1 MVQYTT
7 DAPNAPKAIGPYS
20 QATVANGFAFISG
33 QIPLE
38 PVSGKIVD
46 GGIEAQTVQVLE
58 NLKAILTHLGLSF
71 QDVMKTTIFLTDL
84 KHFQT
89 VNGIYEKAL
98 GTAKPARATFQ
109 VSGLPREALVE
120 IEMIAAVPQ

>member
-1 MVQYTT
+1 MIKYVS

-38 PVSGKIVD
+38 PTSGKIVD
-46 GGIEAQTVQVLE
+46 GGIEAQTTQVLE
-58 NLKAILTHLGLSF
+58 NLKSILAHLGLGF
-71 QDVMKTTIFLTDL
+71 HDVMKSTIFLTDL
-84 KHFQT
+84 KNFQT
-89 VNGIYEKAL
+89 VNELYEKAL
-98 GTAKPARATFQ
+98 GGAKPARATFQ

-120 IEMIAAVPQ
+120 IEMVAAVRQ

>member
-1 MVQYTT
+1 MVDCIS

-46 GGIEAQTVQVLE
+46 GGIEAQTTQVLS
-58 NLKAILTHLGLSF
+58 NLAAILSHLGLGF
-71 QDVMKTTIFLTDL
+71 HDVVKSTIFLTDL

-89 VNGIYEKAL
+89 VNGIYEQAL
-98 GTAKPARATFQ
+98 GGAKPARATFQ
-109 VSGLPREALVE
+109 VAGLPREALVE
-120 IEMIAAVPQ
+120 IEMIAAVKK